1 MNSSWQIV
9 MWFDAEVEY
18 SNAIRELYVRV
29 QLNAN
34 MSFEVHLNIKTR
46 RKALN
51 SNKFW
56 VNLHSL
62 SLSRKP

>member
-34 MSFEVHLNIKTR
+34 MSFEVHLNIKTI
-46 RKALN
+46 
-51 SNKFW
+51 F
-56 VNLHSL
+56 
-62 SLSRKP
+62 